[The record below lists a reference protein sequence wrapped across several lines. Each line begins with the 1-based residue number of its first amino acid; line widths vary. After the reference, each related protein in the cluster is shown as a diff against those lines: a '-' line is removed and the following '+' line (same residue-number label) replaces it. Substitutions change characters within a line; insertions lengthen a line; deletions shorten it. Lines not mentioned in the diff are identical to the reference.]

1 MISIIVPVYNVEKFI
16 KETIQSVLDQTY
28 TDFELILVDDCSKDG
43 SVAAIETFDDS
54 RIVLLKQ
61 EQNAGAYAARNRGL
75 KEAKGRYIAFLDSD
89 DYWEP
94 CKLEHELAFMKRE
107 NAGFVFT
114 GYEFA
119 DENCVGTGKVVRVP
133 HTITFKQAL
142 SNTTIFTSTVL
153 IDREKISDDL
163 IEMPHIASEDTA
175 TWWRILKAGN
185 IGYGLDENLVRYR
198 RIQGSLSSD
207 KFVALKRIWG
217 LYRKIAGLSV
227 IGSAWHFVGW
237 AFRAVGRRV

>member
-1 MISIIVPVYNVEKFI
+1 MISIIVPVYNAEKFI
-16 KETIQSVLDQTY
+16 RETIQSVLDQTY
-28 TDFELILVDDCSKDG
+28 TDFELLLVDDCSRDK
-43 SVAAIETFDDS
+43 SAEVIESFEDE
-54 RIVLLKQ
+54 RVILLRQ

-89 DYWEP
+89 DCWEP
-94 CKLEHELAFMKRE
+94 WKLEHEMAFMERE
-107 NAGFVFT
+107 SAGFVFT

-133 HTITFKQAL
+133 RTINFKQAL

-153 IDREKISDDL
+153 IDREKIPDEL

-175 TWWRILKAGN
+175 TWWRILKAGHV
-185 IGYGLDENLVRYR
+185 GYGLDENLVRYR
-198 RIQGSLSSD
+198 RSGNSLSAN

-227 IGSAWHFVGW
+227 VTSAWYFVGW
-237 AFRAVGRRV
+237 AIKAVKRRI

>member
-1 MISIIVPVYNVEKFI
+1 MISIIVPVYNAEKFI
-16 KETIQSVLDQTY
+16 RETIESVLDQTY
-28 TDFELILVDDCSKDG
+28 TDFELLLVDDCSRDG
-43 SVAAIETFDDS
+43 SVAVIESFEDE
-54 RIVLLKQ
+54 RVILLRQ

-75 KEAKGRYIAFLDSD
+75 REAKGRYIAFLDSD
-89 DYWEP
+89 DCWEP
-94 CKLEHELAFMKRE
+94 CKLEHEMAFMERE

-153 IDREKISDDL
+153 IDREKIPDEL
-163 IEMPHIASEDTA
+163 IEMPDIASEDTA
-175 TWWRILKAGN
+175 TWWRILKAGH

-198 RIQGSLSSD
+198 RSSNSLSAN

-227 IGSAWHFVGW
+227 VSSAWHFVGW
-237 AFRAVGRRV
+237 AVRAVLRRM

>member
-1 MISIIVPVYNVEKFI
+1 MISIIVPVYNAEKFI
-16 KETIQSVLDQTY
+16 RETIQSVLDQTY
-28 TDFELILVDDCSKDG
+28 TNFELLLVDDCSRDK
-43 SVAAIETFDDS
+43 SAEVIESFEDE
-54 RIVLLKQ
+54 RVILLRQ

-89 DYWEP
+89 DCWEP
-94 CKLEHELAFMKRE
+94 CKLEHEMAFMERE
-107 NAGFVFT
+107 SAGFVFT

-133 HTITFKQAL
+133 RTINFKQAL

-153 IDREKISDDL
+153 IDREKIPDEL

-175 TWWRILKAGN
+175 TWWRILKAGHV
-185 IGYGLDENLVRYR
+185 GYGLDENLVRYR
-198 RIQGSLSSD
+198 RSGNSLSAN

-227 IGSAWHFVGW
+227 VASAWYFVGW
-237 AFRAVGRRV
+237 AIKAVKRRI

>member
-1 MISIIVPVYNVEKFI
+1 MISIIVPVYNAEKFI
-16 KETIQSVLDQTY
+16 RETIQSVLDQTY
-28 TDFELILVDDCSKDG
+28 TDFELLLVDDCSRDK
-43 SVAAIETFDDS
+43 SAEVIESFEDE
-54 RIVLLKQ
+54 RVILLRQ

-89 DYWEP
+89 DCWEP
-94 CKLEHELAFMKRE
+94 CKLEHEMAFMERE
-107 NAGFVFT
+107 SAGFVFT

-133 HTITFKQAL
+133 RTINFRQAL

-153 IDREKISDDL
+153 IDREKIPDEL

-175 TWWRILKAGN
+175 TWWRILKAGHV
-185 IGYGLDENLVRYR
+185 GYGLDENLVRYR
-198 RIQGSLSSD
+198 RSGNSLSAN
-207 KFVALKRIWG
+207 KFVAIKRIWG

-227 IGSAWHFVGW
+227 VASAWYFVGW
-237 AFRAVGRRV
+237 AIKAVKRRI

>member
-1 MISIIVPVYNVEKFI
+1 MISIIVPVYNAEKFI
-16 KETIQSVLDQTY
+16 RETIQSVLDQTY
-28 TDFELILVDDCSKDG
+28 TDFELLLVDDCSRDG
-43 SVAAIETFDDS
+43 SVEAIESFKDE
-54 RIVLLKQ
+54 RIILLRQ
-61 EQNAGAYAARNRGL
+61 EHNAGAYAARNRGL

-89 DYWEP
+89 DCWEP
-94 CKLEHELAFMKRE
+94 CKLERELAFMEHE

-119 DENCVGTGKVVRVP
+119 DDNCVGTGKVVRVP

-153 IDREKISDDL
+153 IDREKIPDEL

-175 TWWRILKAGN
+175 TWWRILKAGHV
-185 IGYGLDENLVRYR
+185 GYGLDENLVRYR
-198 RIQGSLSSD
+198 RSANSLSSN
-207 KFVALKRIWG
+207 KLVALKRIWN

-227 IGSAWHFVGW
+227 IASARHFVGW
-237 AFRAVGRRV
+237 AFRAVLRRM

>member
-1 MISIIVPVYNVEKFI
+1 MISIIVPVYNAEKFI
-16 KETIQSVLDQTY
+16 RETIQSVLDQTY
-28 TDFELILVDDCSKDG
+28 TDFELLLVDDCSRDK
-43 SVAAIETFDDS
+43 SAEVIESFEDE
-54 RIVLLKQ
+54 RVILLRQ

-89 DYWEP
+89 DCWEP
-94 CKLEHELAFMKRE
+94 CKLEHEMAFMERE
-107 NAGFVFT
+107 SAGFVFT

-133 HTITFKQAL
+133 RTINFKQAL

-153 IDREKISDDL
+153 IDREKIPDEL

-175 TWWRILKAGN
+175 TWWRILKAGHV
-185 IGYGLDENLVRYR
+185 GYGLDENLVRYR
-198 RIQGSLSSD
+198 RSGNSLSAN

-227 IGSAWHFVGW
+227 VASAWYFVGW
-237 AFRAVGRRV
+237 AIKAVKRRI

>member
-1 MISIIVPVYNVEKFI
+1 MISIIVPVYNAEKFI
-16 KETIQSVLDQTY
+16 RETIQSVLDQTY
-28 TDFELILVDDCSKDG
+28 TDFELLLVDDCSRDK
-43 SVAAIETFDDS
+43 SVEVIESFEDE
-54 RIVLLKQ
+54 RVILLRQ

-89 DYWEP
+89 DCWEP
-94 CKLEHELAFMKRE
+94 CKLEHEMAFMERE
-107 NAGFVFT
+107 SAGFVFT

-133 HTITFKQAL
+133 RTINFKQAL

-153 IDREKISDDL
+153 IDREKIPDEL

-175 TWWRILKAGN
+175 TWWRILKAGHV
-185 IGYGLDENLVRYR
+185 GYGLDENLVRYR
-198 RIQGSLSSD
+198 RSGNSLSAN

-227 IGSAWHFVGW
+227 VTSAWYFVGW
-237 AFRAVGRRV
+237 AIKAVKRRI

>member
-1 MISIIVPVYNVEKFI
+1 MISIIVPVYNAEKFI
-16 KETIQSVLDQTY
+16 RETIQSVLDQTY
-28 TDFELILVDDCSKDG
+28 TDFELLLVDDCSRDK
-43 SVAAIETFDDS
+43 SAEVIESFEDE
-54 RIVLLKQ
+54 RVILLRQ

-89 DYWEP
+89 DCWEP
-94 CKLEHELAFMKRE
+94 CKLEHEMAFMERE
-107 NAGFVFT
+107 SAGFVFT

-133 HTITFKQAL
+133 RTINFRQAL

-153 IDREKISDDL
+153 IDREKIPDEL

-175 TWWRILKAGN
+175 TWWRILKAGHV
-185 IGYGLDENLVRYR
+185 GYGLDENLVRYR
-198 RIQGSLSSD
+198 RSGNSLSAN

-227 IGSAWHFVGW
+227 VASAWYFVGW
-237 AFRAVGRRV
+237 AIKAVKRRI